1 MSDLYY
7 CCLDHRALIALSGE
21 DRAAFLQGLVTAD
34 VLRADGRHALYG
46 AFLTPQGKYLHEF
59 FLAAVDGNLLL
70 ETEREDRDD
79 FLARLKKFRLRSR
92 VALAADDDWQVF
104 ALFGGHAAA
113 ALGLAAEAGVAQA
126 WGGGLVL
133 CDPRLAAAGL
143 RAWLPPAGRASL
155 AAAGFALVP
164 FESWDRHRIA
174 LGLPD
179 GSRDLVP
186 DKTILLEA
194 GFDELG
200 GVDWQKGCFLGQEV
214 TARSKYRGQIKK
226 RLMPVVIDGV
236 PPPPGAKLHFG
247 GSEVGEMRSQAGGLG
262 LAVIRLD
269 CLARLAQSGDSLT
282 AGGAS
287 LTPIRPDWVQ
297 FS

>member
-1 MSDLYY
+1 MSDLYF
-7 CCLDHRALIALSGE
+7 CRLGHRALIALSGE
-21 DRAAFLQGLVTAD
+21 DREVFLQGLVSAD
-34 VLRADGRHALYG
+34 VRRADGRRALYG

-59 FLAAVDGNLLL
+59 FLAAVDGSLLL
-70 ETEREDRDD
+70 ETERDGRDD

-92 VALAADDDWQVF
+92 VALAIDDDWQVF
-104 ALFGGHAAA
+104 ALFGGEVAT
-113 ALGLAAEAGVAQA
+113 ALGLPAEAGLAQP

-133 CDPRLAAAGL
+133 LDPRLAAAGA
-143 RAWLPPAGRASL
+143 RAWLPPAGIAAL
-155 AAAGFALVP
+155 AQAGFAEVP
-164 FESWDRHRIA
+164 FEKWDRHRIV

-186 DKTILLEA
+186 EKTILLEA

-200 GVDWQKGCFLGQEV
+200 GVDWQKGCFMGQEV
-214 TARSKYRGQIKK
+214 TARSKYRGQIKR

-236 PPPPGAKLHFG
+236 PPPSGAKLHLG
-247 GSEVGEMRSQAGGLG
+247 DNEVGEMRSQAGGLG

-269 CLARLAQSGDSLT
+269 CLTRLAQSGGSLT

-287 LTPIRPDWVQ
+287 LTPIQPDWVQ